1 MYKILVNLLV
11 KLALKNVVKL
21 TDIVTN
27 ICKKYGTM
35 FYLCFIACSK
45 RCKLTLE
52 NLKHMIL
59 TIFQFVDLL
68 LSLQMSHA
76 AATALCRCVKLQC
89 EFYPSREATLC
100 LDPYSGI
107 GFALWCL
114 CR

>member
-1 MYKILVNLLV
+1 MLWLSMP
-11 KLALKNVVKL
+11 LKCANKKNL
-21 TDIVTN
+21 TDVLLIQ
-27 ICKKYGTM
+27 
-35 FYLCFIACSK
+35 L
-45 RCKLTLE
+45 
-52 NLKHMIL
+52 
-59 TIFQFVDLL
+59 FVLY
-68 LSLQMSHA
+68 LQMSHA